1 MTLRP
6 GSTLLLGGLAF
17 VLGVLSFVGG
27 WFLMLSGTV
36 GSTFGAPTGATVII
50 LGSLMFAVGLASL
63 AVGYGLW
70 RMRHWGW
77 SGAFVVFGVSIF
89 VDLATVV
96 LTAANPLDVVFSIGV
111 GVVAMWF
118 LLQPATRQAYGH

>member
-1 MTLRP
+1 M
-6 GSTLLLGGLAF
+6 
-17 VLGVLSFVGG
+17 VLGVLSFLGG

-77 SGAFVVFGVSIF
+77 SGAFVVFSASILLDVVS
-89 VDLATVV
+89 VA
-96 LTAANPLDVVFSIGV
+96 LTAVNLLDVVFTV
-111 GVVAMWF
+111 AVAVVAMWF
-118 LLQPATRQAYGH
+118 LMQPAARTAYGH

>member
-36 GSTFGAPTGATVII
+36 GATFGAPTGATVII

-118 LLQPATRQAYGH
+118 LLQPSTRQAYGH